1 MPLIDVL
8 VELEYNGIKVDV
20 ARLGELSRRYGEQ
33 MESLEAEIHRM
44 AGRPV
49 NIASPKQLQEL
60 LFNEL
65 KLPVGRRTAK
75 TGPSTD
81 ADVLAELAPLHPLPA
96 KILEYRQ
103 YAKLKS
109 TYVDALPEMIYPET
123 GRVHASFNQVVT
135 ATGRLSSSD
144 PNLQNIPVRTQ
155 EGREIRSAFVPG
167 PEGWVLLAADYS
179 QIELRVL
186 AHFSGDTQLCE
197 AFARDE
203 DIHARV
209 ASQVNGVPL
218 AEVTSAMRRAAKAV
232 NFGVIYGQSPFG
244 LARGL
249 GIEQDAA
256 AKFINSYFE
265 GYPGI
270 EEFLSQVLEK
280 CRKDGYVKTILGRR
294 RAISGVREGAGRQRN
309 LAERTAINTVIQG
322 SAADLIKR
330 AMIAIHHRLRT
341 ERLSARMLLQIH
353 DELIFEV
360 PTDQLHHLAKLVTEE
375 MVGACT
381 LNVPLKVDIKAGP
394 TWAATEEVGGRE
406 ERGEGREE
414 NTRQGFD
421 SASNA

>member
-1 MPLIDVL
+1 
-8 VELEYNGIKVDV
+8 
-20 ARLGELSRRYGEQ
+20 
-33 MESLEAEIHRM
+33 
-44 AGRPV
+44 
-49 NIASPKQLQEL
+49 
-60 LFNEL
+60 
-65 KLPVGRRTAK
+65 
-75 TGPSTD
+75 
-81 ADVLAELAPLHPLPA
+81 
-96 KILEYRQ
+96 
-103 YAKLKS
+103 
-109 TYVDALPEMIYPET
+109 
-123 GRVHASFNQVVT
+123 
-135 ATGRLSSSD
+135 
-144 PNLQNIPVRTQ
+144 
-155 EGREIRSAFVPG
+155 
-167 PEGWVLLAADYS
+167 
-179 QIELRVL
+179 
-186 AHFSGDTQLCE
+186 LCE

-218 AEVTSAMRRAAKAV
+218 AEVTSEMRRAAKAV

-256 AKFINSYFE
+256 AKFISSYFE

-309 LAERTAINTVIQG
+309 LPERTAINTVIQG

-330 AMIAIHHRLRT
+330 AMVAIHHRLRT

-394 TWAATEEVGGRE
+394 TWAATEEVEGRE
-406 ERGEGREE
+406 ERG
-414 NTRQGFD
+414 
-421 SASNA
+421 

>member
-1 MPLIDVL
+1 
-8 VELEYNGIKVDV
+8 
-20 ARLGELSRRYGEQ
+20 
-33 MESLEAEIHRM
+33 M
-44 AGRPV
+44 AGRPL

-60 LFNEL
+60 LFAEL
-65 KLPVGRRTAK
+65 KLPVIKRTAK

-81 ADVLAELAPLHPLPA
+81 AEVLEQLAPLHPLPA

-109 TYVDALPEMIYPET
+109 TYVDALPEMVCPET
-123 GRVHASFNQVVT
+123 GRVHASFHQAVA

-167 PEGWVLLAADYS
+167 PEGWVLMAADYS

-186 AHFSGDTQLCE
+186 AHFSGDARLCE

-209 ASQVNGVPL
+209 AGQVNGVPL
-218 AEVTSAMRRAAKAV
+218 EGVTPEMRRAAKAV
-232 NFGVIYGQSPFG
+232 NFGVVYGQSPFG
-244 LARGL
+244 LARAL
-249 GIEQDAA
+249 GIDQEEA

-270 EEFLSQVLEK
+270 EEFLGEVLAN
-280 CRKDGYVKTILGRR
+280 CRKNGYVTTILGRR

-309 LAERTAINTVIQG
+309 LAERTAVNTVIQG
-322 SAADLIKR
+322 SAADLIKL
-330 AMIAIHHRLRT
+330 AMVAIHRRLRR
-341 ERLSARMLLQIH
+341 EGLPAKMLLQIH

-360 PTDQLHHLAKLVTEE
+360 PSDQLHQLAGLVTEE
-375 MVGACT
+375 MVGVQA

-394 TWAATEEVGGRE
+394 TWAAAEEV
-406 ERGEGREE
+406 
-414 NTRQGFD
+414 D
-421 SASNA
+421 SG